1 MVRRTIIR
9 YGFTFFFLSFFLDLG
24 RRADKG
30 LVRTVASLESGEK
43 KDVEKIRT
51 QERLNDAHRM
61 VLREQEREFGE
72 AK

>member
-1 MVRRTIIR
+1 MRLHL
-9 YGFTFFFLSFFLDLG
+9 FSFFLDLG

-61 VLREQEREFGE
+61 VLKEQEREFGE
-72 AK
+72 AKSN